1 MALYEYKIATGWN
14 NAAGL
19 TNVEGLTV
27 DSRTFTPP
35 VAYMAYNPGTLRIRA
50 DGQVYYSGFPSVV
63 WRFTGLTRAMY
74 YYLMTTYTTGGNT
87 LSGKVTI
94 STRNLAGT
102 HANYNAVMVLPAPP
116 EVDRSFGVIRN
127 LDVRFIQLVSI

>member
-1 MALYEYKIATGWN
+1 MAFYLYKIAAGWN

-19 TNVEGLTV
+19 VNVESLIV
-27 DSRTFTPP
+27 DTDTFAPP
-35 VAYMAYNPGTLRIRA
+35 VAYMAYNPGTVRVRA

-63 WRFTGLTRAMY
+63 WRFTGLKRAMY
-74 YYLMTTYTTGGNT
+74 YYLMTNYTTGGNT

-94 STRNLAGT
+94 STRNITGT

-116 EVDRSFGVIRN
+116 EVDRSFTAIRN